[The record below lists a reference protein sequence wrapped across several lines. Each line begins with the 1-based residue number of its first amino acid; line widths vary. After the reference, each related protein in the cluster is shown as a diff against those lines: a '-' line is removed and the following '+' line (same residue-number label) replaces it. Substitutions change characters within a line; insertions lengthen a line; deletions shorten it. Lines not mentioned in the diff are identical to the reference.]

1 MDYDSIA
8 TLDLPGYTRIMWT
21 NEREPNRWVNAKA
34 MPSREAAA
42 MVQVVGR
49 TQLVKRASVDVSQ
62 LILAILKALVA

>member
-1 MDYDSIA
+1 
-8 TLDLPGYTRIMWT
+8 MWT
-21 NEREPNRWVNAKA
+21 NQLEPNRWVNAKA